1 MGSFGKMVSII
12 LSIVTERAFVVSGL
26 RYLPSRADTFVCALK
41 LQSSSLLLGASHWP
55 ISRRQETVSPPRS
68 SQPQSNK
75 CVCVCMCVCVCA
87 PRDTHR
93 DSRRERNSLLTLEVR
108 TDSPDESGMQTRDPC
123 RPWSATLDP
132 GHKPRLGLF
141 CPAVTLA
148 QSPAPPRNPNG
159 RLDFKANKRKPK
171 FPVITRESR
180 RNSSKTTWFSRH
192 RKMRPLP
199 ATAFQK
205 MSQVP
210 S

>member
-1 MGSFGKMVSII
+1 MASRKPTRCHRHLEM
-12 LSIVTERAFVVSGL
+12 RAFFSCMAWSPIPSP
-26 RYLPSRADTFVCALK
+26 LPK
-41 LQSSSLLLGASHWP
+41 LHRRLDSLYYTHW
-55 ISRRQETVSPPRS
+55 
-68 SQPQSNK
+68 
-75 CVCVCMCVCVCA
+75 A

-93 DSRRERNSLLTLEVR
+93 NSRRERNSLLTLELR

-123 RPWSATLDP
+123 RPWRATLDP

-141 CPAVTLA
+141 CPAVTLV

-180 RNSSKTTWFSRH
+180 RILSKTTWFSRH

>member
-1 MGSFGKMVSII
+1 MTAFFSSMAWRAI
-12 LSIVTERAFVVSGL
+12 LSPLSKL
-26 RYLPSRADTFVCALK
+26 HSRLD
-41 LQSSSLLLGASHWP
+41 SLLVTQW
-55 ISRRQETVSPPRS
+55 TPRHT
-68 SQPQSNK
+68 
-75 CVCVCMCVCVCA
+75 
-87 PRDTHR
+87 RR
-93 DSRRERNSLLTLEVR
+93 DSRGERCLFLPLEAR
-108 TDSPDESGMQTRDPC
+108 PDSSGESDMGTGDPC
-123 RPWSATLDP
+123 LPWRETLDP